1 MRLKKRVASVCS
13 KKASYRHWQQCEYR
27 RRTTRPTLTLSYTA
41 KCWRLFWRFLSYG
54 YVFNSAVLYTVSS
67 LIWGQRFIIV
77 AYLNVTVQQCVM
89 TIAPAMLWPL
99 HLQCCLYTGMNAVMP
114 CFRSI
119 KMVQDGHSGSLFCI
133 VRSPYLLFQQLP
145 INAYVW
151 VKETL

>member
-13 KKASYRHWQQCEYR
+13 RKASYRHWQQCEYQ

-41 KCWRLFWRFLSYG
+41 KCWRLFWRFLFYR

-67 LIWGQRFIIV
+67 RIWGQNVVRFIIV

-89 TIAPAMLWPL
+89 TIAPAYMLSL
-99 HLQCCLYTGMNAVMP
+99 HRNERGNALLSFYENGPRRTLGQPVL
-114 CFRSI
+114 
-119 KMVQDGHSGSLFCI
+119 HSVLTVFIISA
-133 VRSPYLLFQQLP
+133 V
-145 INAYVW
+145 AYKRLRLW